1 MSRPRISPS
10 AVLAAAALAAGAG
23 MTLWTAARWADG
35 HRRIIRRVEA
45 LDALRPIQ
53 AELLGIDADLARL
66 NRRPPPDAETPA
78 DLLAGV
84 APEAGWEPG
93 DAGDA
98 PAYGGWAL
106 RRHAMVLPAIA
117 PAALGRWIEA
127 CERAPAP
134 WRLVSARLVA
144 LDAEARQVRADVVWE
159 RPVPAGNGPD
169 ADAP

>member
-1 MSRPRISPS
+1 MSRLRFAPS
-10 AVLAAAALAAGAG
+10 AVFAAAALAVGAG

-45 LDALRPIQ
+45 LAALRPIQ
-53 AELLGIDADLARL
+53 TDLLDIESAIGRL
-66 NRRPPPDAETPA
+66 RQRPAPDAETPA

-84 APEAGWEPG
+84 APETGWEPG
-93 DAGDA
+93 EAGDA
-98 PAYGGWAL
+98 PAFEGWAL

-134 WRLVSARLVA
+134 WRLVSARMVA

-159 RPVPAGNGPD
+159 RPVPAGDEPD
-169 ADAP
+169 AGAP